1 MFKKIVFF
9 TLFCTF
15 GFASNFDYKL
25 KPQKVSENIWCFF
38 GKTEVPSKENGGF
51 MANSCYIKA
60 KDSYILIDT
69 GANYNFAKQAYEAMQ
84 KIEDLKVSTII
95 ITHEHDDHWMG
106 NSFYKDRFNSTIYAP
121 KSINEN
127 YNENSKPRIFEI
139 LDKNEMENTKVIKA
153 DVVVSDE
160 KVINISDKTIKII
173 PTKLTAHTKDDLI
186 VYLPDEKVIFTG
198 DIIMNQRVT
207 SNRDGSVIGTLKA
220 IDLINSYDWNT
231 LIAGHGTITDKKATD
246 FTTKYF
252 TLLKTRVLEAIEA
265 GITADEISKVVT
277 MDDFKD
283 VAMFYELNSRN
294 VFDAFREFEFY
305 DEE

>member
-1 MFKKIVFF
+1 MFFF
-9 TLFCTF
+9 ALFCTF

-283 VAMFYELNSRN
+283 IAMFDELNSRN
-294 VFDAFREFEFY
+294 VFDAFRELEFY

>member
-9 TLFCTF
+9 TLFCSF

-265 GITADEISKVVT
+265 GTTADEISKVVT

-283 VAMFYELNSRN
+283 VAMFGELNSRN
-294 VFDAFREFEFY
+294 VFDAFRELEFY

>member
-9 TLFCTF
+9 TLFCSF

-69 GANYNFAKQAYEAMQ
+69 GANYNFANQAYEAMQ

-283 VAMFYELNSRN
+283 VAMFDELNSRN
-294 VFDAFREFEFY
+294 VFDAFRELEFY

>member
-9 TLFCTF
+9 ALFCTF

-106 NSFYKDRFNSTIYAP
+106 NSFYKDRFNSIIYAP

-186 VYLPDEKVIFTG
+186 VYLLDEKVIFTG

-283 VAMFYELNSRN
+283 IAMFDELNSRN
-294 VFDAFREFEFY
+294 VFDAFRELEFY

>member
-153 DVVVSDE
+153 DVVVSDG

-283 VAMFYELNSRN
+283 VAMFDELNSRN
-294 VFDAFREFEFY
+294 VFDAFRELEFY

>member
-9 TLFCTF
+9 VLFCSF

-121 KSINEN
+121 KSVNEN

-277 MDDFKD
+277 MNDFKD
-283 VAMFYELNSRN
+283 IAMFDELNSRN
-294 VFDAFREFEFY
+294 VFDAFRELEFY

>member
-9 TLFCTF
+9 VLFCSF

-60 KDSYILIDT
+60 KDSYILVDT

-173 PTKLTAHTKDDLI
+173 PTKLTANTKDDLI

-283 VAMFYELNSRN
+283 IAMFDELNSRN
-294 VFDAFREFEFY
+294 VFDAFRELEFY

>member
-9 TLFCTF
+9 VLFCTF

-186 VYLPDEKVIFTG
+186 VYLLDEKVIFTG

-283 VAMFYELNSRN
+283 IAMFDELNSRN
-294 VFDAFREFEFY
+294 VFDAFRELEFY

>member
-160 KVINISDKTIKII
+160 KVISISDKTIKII

-283 VAMFYELNSRN
+283 IAMFDELNSRN
-294 VFDAFREFEFY
+294 VFDAFRELEFY

>member
-9 TLFCTF
+9 VLFCSF

-186 VYLPDEKVIFTG
+186 VYLLDEKVIFTG

-283 VAMFYELNSRN
+283 IAMFDELNSRN
-294 VFDAFREFEFY
+294 VFDAFRELEFY

>member
-220 IDLINSYDWNT
+220 IDLINSYYWNT
-231 LIAGHGTITDKKATD
+231 LIAGHGTITDKKSYRFYNKIFHT
-246 FTTKYF
+246 
-252 TLLKTRVLEAIEA
+252 
-265 GITADEISKVVT
+265 
-277 MDDFKD
+277 FK
-283 VAMFYELNSRN
+283 NKS
-294 VFDAFREFEFY
+294 FRSY
-305 DEE
+305 

>member
-9 TLFCTF
+9 TLFCSF

-60 KDSYILIDT
+60 KDSYILVDT

-186 VYLPDEKVIFTG
+186 VYLLDEKVIFTG

-220 IDLINSYDWNT
+220 IDLINSYDWNR

-283 VAMFYELNSRN
+283 VAMFDELNSRN
-294 VFDAFREFEFY
+294 VFDAFRELEFY

>member
-106 NSFYKDRFNSTIYAP
+106 NSFYKDRFNSIIYAP

-283 VAMFYELNSRN
+283 IAMFDELNSRN
-294 VFDAFREFEFY
+294 VFDAFRELEFY

>member
-9 TLFCTF
+9 VLFCSF

-283 VAMFYELNSRN
+283 VAMFDELNSRN
-294 VFDAFREFEFY
+294 VFDAFRELEFY
-305 DEE
+305 EE

>member
-9 TLFCTF
+9 VLFCSF

-277 MDDFKD
+277 MDNFKD
-283 VAMFYELNSRN
+283 VAMFDELNSRN
-294 VFDAFREFEFY
+294 VFDAFRELEFY

>member
-9 TLFCTF
+9 VLFCSF

-38 GKTEVPSKENGGF
+38 GKTEVPSKDNGGF

-265 GITADEISKVVT
+265 GITADEISKVVI

-283 VAMFYELNSRN
+283 IAMFDELNSRN
-294 VFDAFREFEFY
+294 VFDAFRELEFY

>member
-69 GANYNFAKQAYEAMQ
+69 GANYNFAKQAYEAIQ

-283 VAMFYELNSRN
+283 IAMFDELNSRN
-294 VFDAFREFEFY
+294 VFDAFRELEFY

>member
-9 TLFCTF
+9 ALFCTF

-283 VAMFYELNSRN
+283 AAMFDELNSRN
-294 VFDAFREFEFY
+294 VFDAFRELEFY

>member
-106 NSFYKDRFNSTIYAP
+106 NSFYKDRFNSIIYAP

-283 VAMFYELNSRN
+283 VAMFDELNSRN
-294 VFDAFREFEFY
+294 VFDAFRELEFY

>member
-9 TLFCTF
+9 VLFCSF

-277 MDDFKD
+277 IDDFKD
-283 VAMFYELNSRN
+283 IAMFDELNSRN
-294 VFDAFREFEFY
+294 VFDAFRELEFY

>member
-220 IDLINSYDWNT
+220 IDLINSYDWNR
-231 LIAGHGTITDKKATD
+231 LIAGHGTITDKKAIDYTIN
-246 FTTKYF
+246 YF

-283 VAMFYELNSRN
+283 VAMFDELNSRN
-294 VFDAFREFEFY
+294 VFDAFRELEFY

>member
-9 TLFCTF
+9 TLFCSF

-60 KDSYILIDT
+60 KDSYILVDT

-106 NSFYKDRFNSTIYAP
+106 NSFYKDRFNSIIYAP

-283 VAMFYELNSRN
+283 VAMFDELNSRN
-294 VFDAFREFEFY
+294 VFDAFRELEFY

>member
-153 DVVVSDE
+153 DVIVSDE

-283 VAMFYELNSRN
+283 IAMFDELNSRN
-294 VFDAFREFEFY
+294 VFDAFRELEFY

>member
-9 TLFCTF
+9 AFFCTF

-283 VAMFYELNSRN
+283 IAMFDELNSRN
-294 VFDAFREFEFY
+294 VFDAFRELEFY